1 MHGRW
6 VSDAQFDRNHSLTV
20 RTDGRWVCRRHTWQN
35 SDTCDDCYDA
45 WHPACHNMTRCVTPR
60 VTTWR
65 GVSHHVAQRVSN
77 TCRHTTAG
85 WELAEVM
92 WSAQLEQSGGVQPA
106 ACCCR
111 HTPVILSNRHR
122 YWFIVREWSTEQ
134 VKCSLMSELTLNL
147 QKYLQSSTS
156 ITQKL
161 HIISVSW
168 QIGLQ
173 SGRHLHQHSSGGIE
187 SII

>member
-6 VSDAQFDRNHSLTV
+6 VSNVQPLHSLIGT
-20 RTDGRWVCRRHTWQN
+20 TPWLWGQ
-35 SDTCDDCYDA
+35 A
-45 WHPACHNMTRCVTPR
+45 EARCVGDRRDRILTRVTTVMTPDIPR
-60 VTTWR
+60 VTTWW
-65 GVSHHVAQRVSN
+65 GLSHRASQRVSN

-92 WSAQLEQSGGVQPA
+92 WSAQLEQWQSAGCCMLHA
-106 ACCCR
+106 A
-111 HTPVILSNRHR
+111 HTPVIMSNRHW

-134 VKCSLMSELTLNL
+134 AKCSLMSELTLNL
-147 QKYLQSSTS
+147 QKCLQSSTS

-161 HIISVSW
+161 HISVSW

-173 SGRHLHQHSSGGIE
+173 SGRHLHQRSSGGI
-187 SII
+187 